1 MSRNQQGGGNPRPR
15 SRKRKTNSM
24 GWRVIK
30 TIAICLLVAFA
41 ALAAL
46 AVVRVGI
53 PVVSMYRNAMEVV
66 DQSTEDTFKA
76 EQTSLVYD
84 VDGNEI
90 KKLKGEKDVHYL
102 EYEDIPDAA
111 KLAIIAIEDK
121 NFTSHRGIDIEGIA
135 RAAIALIQNHGEI
148 TQGGSTITQ
157 QLARNVFLNFETTYS
172 RKIQEMFIAVAL
184 EQKYTKE
191 QILEFYLNNVNFSNG
206 YYGIEAASEAYFNKS
221 ANELT
226 ISQIAFLCA
235 IPNSPTR
242 YDPYENP
249 DATLE
254 RRDRIL
260 KNMYEEGYISQDQY
274 EKSLSEEITVE
285 PRKETQSND
294 YAETYILKCATES
307 LMKERGFEFKYTFDD
322 AEEEE
327 AYNEEYDQLY
337 NVCRQSLYTAGY
349 RIYTSIDMD
358 MQSQLQESVSSQLS
372 MFTEKTDDGIYEV
385 QGAAVCID
393 NSTGRVAAIV
403 GGREEDQEGYGLNR
417 AYQSYR
423 QPGSAIKPLLVYTP
437 ALEQGYTAY
446 STVDDSRMTGE
457 DAVSNSGY
465 SYLGPISLRRAVQK
479 SSNVATYRLYQELG
493 PEECLKY
500 LENLNFAGLEPEDY
514 EYDTTCLG
522 GFTKGTTAVE
532 MAAGYAT
539 LANDGKYRTPT
550 CIVRITDAD
559 GNVIVPNEEES
570 KEIYSSSAARSMT
583 DILESCVT
591 DSSATASGCD
601 LDVDTAVACKTG
613 TTSNYVDGWLC
624 GYSPYYTTAVWVG
637 RDVYEPVDGLTGS
650 SYPEDIWKNFMD
662 KVHQTLP
669 EKGFDSTIGESDETD
684 STRSTRATT
693 EEEAEQDISMDQGS
707 QGLDEEKQKDR
718 NNNNS
723 SDSNDQIS
731 NGNAGNNNGTSGGSN
746 SGSAGNNGSG
756 SGSSGGSSSGNTSSD
771 SGSGSSGS
779 GNNSG
784 STGGSGSGSSGNTGS
799 GGGETSGGGSSD
811 NGGSSGGDSG
821 SDSGGSGNGSD
832 SGSGDSGSSGSGSGS
847 GNSGSSSG
855 GSGGS
860 SGGASAQGE

>member
-1 MSRNQQGGGNPRPR
+1 MSRRKQKEGGVQPR
-15 SRKRKTNSM
+15 RKKQKENGMTF
-24 GWRVIK
+24 RVLKIL
-30 TIAICLLVAFA
+30 AICLLVAFA
-41 ALAAL
+41 ALAVL
-46 AVVRVGI
+46 AIVRVGV
-53 PVVSMYRNAMEVV
+53 PVISMYRNAVEMVAES
-66 DQSTEDTFKA
+66 DENTFKA

-84 VDGNEI
+84 ADGNEI

-111 KLAIIAIEDK
+111 KLALIAIEDK
-121 NFTSHRGIDIEGIA
+121 NFTSHRGIDMEGIA
-135 RAAIALIQNHGEI
+135 RAAVALIRNRGEI

-157 QLARNVFLNFETTYS
+157 QLARNVFLSFETTYS

-191 QILEFYLNNVNFSNG
+191 QILEFYLNNVYFSNG
-206 YYGIEAASEAYFNKS
+206 YYGIESASEAYFRKE
-221 ANELT
+221 AKDLT

-242 YDPYENP
+242 YDPYDHPE
-249 DATLE
+249 ATME

-260 KNMYEEGYISQDQY
+260 KNMYEEGYISEEQY
-274 EKSLSEEITVE
+274 QKSLDEKIEVL
-285 PRKETQSND
+285 PRRETQSND
-294 YAETYILKCATES
+294 YAETYIIKCATES
-307 LMKERGFEFKYTFDD
+307 LMKERGFEFQYVFDD
-322 AEEEE
+322 DEEEE
-327 AYNEEYDQLY
+327 AYDEEYDEMY
-337 NVCRQSLYTAGY
+337 SICRQSLYTAGY

-358 MQSQLQESVSSQLS
+358 MQSQLQESVSSQLA
-372 MFTEKTDDGIYEV
+372 MFTDKTDDGIYEV

-403 GGREEDQEGYGLNR
+403 GGREADQEGYGLNR

-423 QPGSAIKPLLVYTP
+423 QPGSAIKPLLVYAP

-465 SYLGPISLRRAVQK
+465 SYSGSISLRRAVQK

-493 PEECLKY
+493 PEDCLKY
-500 LENLNFAGLEPEDY
+500 LENMNFAGLEPEDY
-514 EYDTTCLG
+514 RYDTTCLG
-522 GFTKGTTAVE
+522 GFTRGTTAVE

-539 LANDGKYRTPT
+539 LANDGRYRTPT
-550 CIVRITDAD
+550 CIIRITDSE

-637 RDVYEPVDGLTGS
+637 MDVYEPVDGLTGS

-662 KVHQTLP
+662 KVHVALP
-669 EKGFDSTIGESDETD
+669 ERDFDGLLSDDDSDSTEA
-684 STRSTRATT
+684 RATT
-693 EEEAEQDISMDQGS
+693 EEEADHEIKMDEGN
-707 QGLDEEKQKDR
+707 QGLEEMKPGKDVDEADEPPVQTPDTG
-718 NNNNS
+718 S
-723 SDSNDQIS
+723 
-731 NGNAGNNNGTSGGSN
+731 GTSGGNGASSGGGTSD
-746 SGSAGNNGSG
+746 SGSSTPGGSQNGG
-756 SGSSGGSSSGNTSSD
+756 GTSGGSSSGGT
-771 SGSGSSGS
+771 SSGS
-779 GNNSG
+779 DTGN
-784 STGGSGSGSSGNTGS
+784 GGSGSGSS
-799 GGGETSGGGSSD
+799 D
-811 NGGSSGGDSG
+811 NG
-821 SDSGGSGNGSD
+821 
-832 SGSGDSGSSGSGSGS
+832 
-847 GNSGSSSG
+847 SSG
-855 GSGGS
+855 GSGGNDSGQGGSSSGSESGSGGGAGGSDSGQGGSSSGSDSGNGAS
-860 SGGASAQGE
+860 SGGASENGAGEAQ

>member
-1 MSRNQQGGGNPRPR
+1 MSRRKQKEGGVQPR
-15 SRKRKTNSM
+15 RKKQKENGMTF
-24 GWRVIK
+24 RVLKIL
-30 TIAICLLVAFA
+30 AICLLVAFA
-41 ALAAL
+41 ALAVL
-46 AVVRVGI
+46 AIVRVGV
-53 PVVSMYRNAMEVV
+53 PVISMYRNAVEMVAES
-66 DQSTEDTFKA
+66 DENTFKA

-84 VDGNEI
+84 ADGNEI

-111 KLAIIAIEDK
+111 KLALIAIEDK
-121 NFTSHRGIDIEGIA
+121 NFTSHRGIDMEGIA
-135 RAAIALIQNHGEI
+135 RAAVALIRNRGEI

-157 QLARNVFLNFETTYS
+157 QLARNVFLSFETTYS

-191 QILEFYLNNVNFSNG
+191 QILEFYLNNVYFSNG
-206 YYGIEAASEAYFNKS
+206 YYGIESASEAYFRKE
-221 ANELT
+221 AKDLT

-242 YDPYENP
+242 YDPYDHPE
-249 DATLE
+249 ATME

-260 KNMYEEGYISQDQY
+260 KNMYEEGYISEEQY
-274 EKSLSEEITVE
+274 QKSLDEKIEVL
-285 PRKETQSND
+285 PRRETQSND
-294 YAETYILKCATES
+294 YAETYIIKCATES
-307 LMKERGFEFKYTFDD
+307 LMKERGFEFQYVFDD
-322 AEEEE
+322 DEEEE
-327 AYNEEYDQLY
+327 AYDEEYDEMY
-337 NVCRQSLYTAGY
+337 SICRQSLYTAGY

-358 MQSQLQESVSSQLS
+358 MQSQLQESVSSQLA
-372 MFTEKTDDGIYEV
+372 MFTDKTDDGIYEV

-403 GGREEDQEGYGLNR
+403 GGREADQEGYGLNR

-423 QPGSAIKPLLVYTP
+423 QPGSAIKPLLVYAP

-465 SYLGPISLRRAVQK
+465 SYSGSISLRRAVQK

-493 PEECLKY
+493 PEDCLKY
-500 LENLNFAGLEPEDY
+500 LENMNFAGLEPEDY
-514 EYDTTCLG
+514 RYDTTCLG
-522 GFTKGTTAVE
+522 GFTRGTTAVE

-539 LANDGKYRTPT
+539 LANDGRYRTPT
-550 CIVRITDAD
+550 CIIRITDSE

-637 RDVYEPVDGLTGS
+637 MDVYEPVDGLTGS

-662 KVHQTLP
+662 KVHVALP
-669 EKGFDSTIGESDETD
+669 ERDFDGLLSDDDSDSTEA
-684 STRSTRATT
+684 RATT
-693 EEEAEQDISMDQGS
+693 EEEADHEIKMDEGN
-707 QGLDEEKQKDR
+707 QGLEEMKPGKDVDEADEPPVQTPDTG
-718 NNNNS
+718 S
-723 SDSNDQIS
+723 
-731 NGNAGNNNGTSGGSN
+731 GTSGGNGASSGGGTSD
-746 SGSAGNNGSG
+746 SGSSTPGGSQNGG
-756 SGSSGGSSSGNTSSD
+756 GTSGGSSSGGT
-771 SGSGSSGS
+771 SSGS
-779 GNNSG
+779 DTGN
-784 STGGSGSGSSGNTGS
+784 GGSGSGSS
-799 GGGETSGGGSSD
+799 D
-811 NGGSSGGDSG
+811 NG
-821 SDSGGSGNGSD
+821 
-832 SGSGDSGSSGSGSGS
+832 
-847 GNSGSSSG
+847 SSG

-860 SGGASAQGE
+860 DSGQGGSSSGSESGSGGGAGGSDSGQGGSSSGSDSGNGASSGGASENGAGEAQ

>member
-1 MSRNQQGGGNPRPR
+1 MSRRKQKEGGVQPR
-15 SRKRKTNSM
+15 RKKQKENGMTF
-24 GWRVIK
+24 RVLKIL
-30 TIAICLLVAFA
+30 AICLLVAFA
-41 ALAAL
+41 ALAVL
-46 AVVRVGI
+46 AIVRVGV
-53 PVVSMYRNAMEVV
+53 PVISMYRNAVEMVAES
-66 DQSTEDTFKA
+66 DENTFKA

-84 VDGNEI
+84 ADGNEI

-111 KLAIIAIEDK
+111 KLALIAIEDK
-121 NFTSHRGIDIEGIA
+121 NFTSHRGIDMEGIA
-135 RAAIALIQNHGEI
+135 RAAVALIRNRGEI

-157 QLARNVFLNFETTYS
+157 QLARNVFLSFETTYS

-191 QILEFYLNNVNFSNG
+191 QILEFYLNNVYFSNG
-206 YYGIEAASEAYFNKS
+206 YYGIESASEAYFRKE
-221 ANELT
+221 AKDLT

-242 YDPYENP
+242 YDPYDHPE
-249 DATLE
+249 ATME

-260 KNMYEEGYISQDQY
+260 KNMYEEGYISEEQY
-274 EKSLSEEITVE
+274 QKSLDEKIEVL
-285 PRKETQSND
+285 PRRETQSND
-294 YAETYILKCATES
+294 YAETYIIKCATES
-307 LMKERGFEFKYTFDD
+307 LMKERGFEFQYVFDD
-322 AEEEE
+322 DEEEE
-327 AYNEEYDQLY
+327 AYDEEYDEMY
-337 NVCRQSLYTAGY
+337 SICRQSLYTAGY

-358 MQSQLQESVSSQLS
+358 MQSQLQESVSSQLA
-372 MFTEKTDDGIYEV
+372 MFTDKTDDGIYEV

-403 GGREEDQEGYGLNR
+403 GGREADQEGYGLNR

-423 QPGSAIKPLLVYTP
+423 QPGSAIKPLLVYAP

-465 SYLGPISLRRAVQK
+465 SYSGSISLRRAVQK

-493 PEECLKY
+493 PEDCLKY
-500 LENLNFAGLEPEDY
+500 LENMNFAGLEPEDY
-514 EYDTTCLG
+514 RYDTTCLG
-522 GFTKGTTAVE
+522 GFTRGTTAVE

-539 LANDGKYRTPT
+539 LANDGRYRTPT
-550 CIVRITDAD
+550 CIIRITDSE

-591 DSSATASGCD
+591 DSSATASGCG

-637 RDVYEPVDGLTGS
+637 MDVYEPVDGLTGS

-662 KVHQTLP
+662 KVHVALP
-669 EKGFDSTIGESDETD
+669 ERDFDGLLSDDDSDSTEA
-684 STRSTRATT
+684 RATT
-693 EEEAEQDISMDQGS
+693 EEEADHEIKMDEGN
-707 QGLDEEKQKDR
+707 QGLEEMKPGKDVDEADEPPVQTPDTG
-718 NNNNS
+718 S
-723 SDSNDQIS
+723 
-731 NGNAGNNNGTSGGSN
+731 GTSGGNGASSGGGTSD
-746 SGSAGNNGSG
+746 SGSSTPGGSQNGG
-756 SGSSGGSSSGNTSSD
+756 GTSGGSSSGGT
-771 SGSGSSGS
+771 SSGS
-779 GNNSG
+779 DTGN
-784 STGGSGSGSSGNTGS
+784 GGSGSGSS
-799 GGGETSGGGSSD
+799 D
-811 NGGSSGGDSG
+811 NG
-821 SDSGGSGNGSD
+821 
-832 SGSGDSGSSGSGSGS
+832 
-847 GNSGSSSG
+847 SSG

-860 SGGASAQGE
+860 DSGQGGSSSGSESGSGGGAGGSDSGQGGSSSGSDSGNGASSGGASENGAGEAQ